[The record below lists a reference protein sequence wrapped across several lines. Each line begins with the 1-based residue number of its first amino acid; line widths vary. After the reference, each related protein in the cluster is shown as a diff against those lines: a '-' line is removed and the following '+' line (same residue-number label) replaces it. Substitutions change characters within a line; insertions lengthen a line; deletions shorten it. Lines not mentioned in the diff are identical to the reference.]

1 MIDLLRTSGDKTN
14 WIERIPD
21 FSKHCILR
29 GLLAVV
35 PLDVLTATSPCSS
48 LFFSSIF
55 TELLEIAGKY
65 VPG

>member
-1 MIDLLRTSGDKTN
+1 LYVNVISYIISNTG
-14 WIERIPD
+14 IPD